1 MHTREGKL
9 DVALVGL
16 GWWGKAMVRALEGSD
31 KMRLVTAV
39 DIDPATAEFARG
51 RGVGFTT
58 DYDAALGDEAV
69 EAVILCTPNALHT
82 DQVARAARAQ
92 KHVYCEKPLALKRR
106 EALASV
112 EICKANGVLLGVGH
126 ELRFKP
132 PVLEL
137 AGMLSSGEL
146 GTIMQSEVTFSTDN
160 LGDLPADHWRRS
172 EAQAPC
178 GPLTATA
185 VHGLDLCVSVH
196 GAAESVVA
204 SLRKMAGPA
213 VDDSLSILV
222 HFKDGADALITSLS
236 GSPFSARFAVFGTK
250 GWVQVSDKAHPEEP
264 EGWILTKRMR
274 GGRMESVESPPVNLV
289 QASLEAFADA
299 VCGRAPYPIAQQDMI
314 ETIAILEA
322 IVKSAASGR
331 IEQVEG

>member
-1 MHTREGKL
+1 
-9 DVALVGL
+9 
-16 GWWGKAMVRALEGSD
+16 MVRALED
-31 KMRLVTAV
+31 DRMRIITAV
-39 DIDPATAEFARG
+39 DIDPATAEFARA
-51 RGVGFTT
+51 RGIDFTT
-58 DYDAALGDEAV
+58 DYDAVLGDEAV
-69 EAVILCTPNALHT
+69 EAVILCTPNAPAYRSGR
-82 DQVARAARAQ
+82 ARCPGGEAR
-92 KHVYCEKPLALKRR
+92 LLR
-106 EALASV
+106 EAAGPQAPRGAGLGRDLQ
-112 EICKANGVLLGVGH
+112 ANGVLLGVGH

-137 AGMLSSGEL
+137 AEMLSSGEL
-146 GTIMQSEVTFSTDN
+146 GTVMQSEVTFSTDN
-160 LGDLPADHWRRS
+160 LVDLPAGHWRRS

-196 GAAESVVA
+196 GAAESVLA

-264 EGWILTKRMR
+264 EGWILTRRMR

-289 QASLEAFADA
+289 QAALEAFADA
-299 VCGRAPYPIAQQDMI
+299 VRGRAPYPIAQEDMI

-322 IVKSAASGR
+322 VVKSAASGR
-331 IEQVEG
+331 IERVEGK